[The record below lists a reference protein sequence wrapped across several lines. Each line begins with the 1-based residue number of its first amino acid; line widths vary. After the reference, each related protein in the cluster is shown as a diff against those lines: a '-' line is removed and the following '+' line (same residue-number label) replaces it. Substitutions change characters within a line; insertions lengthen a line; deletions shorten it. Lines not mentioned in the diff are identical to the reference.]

1 MCRASTKEWAIN
13 KFLYN
18 YTDAAALQ
26 IVAKVLGQRALQVR
40 GGVYLNVKAGKC
52 GFGIFENGELRHG
65 VLGPVR

>member
-1 MCRASTKEWAIN
+1 MCRASTQEWAIK

-40 GGVYLNVKAGKC
+40 GVCMKIYYRLIKLKNITVM
-52 GFGIFENGELRHG
+52 I
-65 VLGPVR
+65 